1 MNCRLAD
8 ALGPAVKF
16 FCALAIVMNPGMIP
30 KNRTKFEM
38 IAMGAAVPKQAAVP
52 LKINEGAS
60 TSSPFENAF
69 PYASLPVS

>member
-1 MNCRLAD
+1 MNCGLAGT
-8 ALGPAVKF
+8 LGPAVKF
-16 FCALAIVMNPGMIP
+16 FCALAIMMNPGMIP

-60 TSSPFENAF
+60 TSSPFENDF
-69 PYASLPVS
+69 PHASLPVS